1 MQNDTKRSMRTR
13 RHGPATGPFSVRSK
27 ASERELSRPVG
38 VRFTDAKGSYERFIA
53 LARAAGSTGDAT
65 EIENYYQHAEHY
77 FRLMKERAV

>member
-27 ASERELSRPVG
+27 GSDRELSRPVG
-38 VRFTDAKGSYERFIA
+38 VRFTMPKGATTLYS
-53 LARAAGSTGDAT
+53 ARARRGIDRQCNRNRELLPTCRAF
-65 EIENYYQHAEHY
+65 